1 MKYRTVQR
9 LRLVSQVAFLALF
22 ATLAALGRVQLWLPV
37 FLLGLVAS
45 LVLGRLY
52 CGWACPMGTL
62 FRPANRL
69 TSWLRLPRLRPPRFL
84 QARGVRWVFV
94 AALIGA
100 MVISRQMGV
109 ELNLLLWVTAAAVVV
124 TLFVH
129 ESFWHTRI
137 CPYGTLLS
145 VTTRAARRTM
155 RIDEERCKP
164 CGKCRRVCPTHT
176 IATLD
181 TKKRRVLP
189 AECLLCFNCAEVCPQ
204 DVIRY
209 RT

>member
-1 MKYRTVQR
+1 MQHRTIHR
-9 LRLVSQVAFLALF
+9 LRVVFQVAFLALF
-22 ATLAALGRVQLWLPV
+22 IALAALGRVQLWLPV

-45 LVLGRLY
+45 LFLGRLY

-62 FRPANRL
+62 FRPVNRL
-69 TSWLRLPRLRPPRFL
+69 KSWLRLPRLRPPRFL

-94 AALIGA
+94 VALIGA
-100 MVISRQMGV
+100 MVISRRMGV
-109 ELNLLLWVTAAAVVV
+109 ELDLLVWVTAAAVVI
-124 TLFVH
+124 TLFFH

-155 RIDEERCKP
+155 RIDEEDCKP

-181 TKKRRVLP
+181 SEKRRVLP
-189 AECLLCFNCAEVCPQ
+189 AECLVCFNCAEVCPQ